1 MTQLYYHRQES
12 TWSAEA
18 HKEGIKITSWLTL
31 ARSKVY
37 FFTKLSNSG
46 IKVLIPNKT
55 CSTNRDMEK
64 TRFQQTLWEGER
76 DFKKYNY
83 EMRADTVQWVRMKAQ
98 SGHSISL
105 LFVLT
110 TTLLMQL
117 FMYVL
122 WLSASEPQPG
132 FLSRTKHVTVPH
144 TGSLWHMI
152 LSCSGTET
160 SCSCLFAA
168 EQRPPQWPH
177 SSTLQTSIKTESM
190 LFFLWVN

>member
-46 IKVLIPNKT
+46 IKVLIPNNT

-64 TRFQQTLWEGER
+64 TRFQQTLWEGEC

-83 EMRADTVQWVRMKAQ
+83 EMRADTVQWVQMKAQ
-98 SGHSISL
+98 SGQSNNLTVFHAHHYTSHATFYVCPVVISL
-105 LFVLT
+105 WTTAWLLVKDKTCNSTSHREFMAYDSVL
-110 TTLLMQL
+110 
-117 FMYVL
+117 
-122 WLSASEPQPG
+122 
-132 FLSRTKHVTVPH
+132 
-144 TGSLWHMI
+144 
-152 LSCSGTET
+152 
-160 SCSCLFAA
+160 
-168 EQRPPQWPH
+168 
-177 SSTLQTSIKTESM
+177 
-190 LFFLWVN
+190 

>member
-1 MTQLYYHRQES
+1 MISRSTQGRD
-12 TWSAEA
+12 
-18 HKEGIKITSWLTL
+18 KKITSWLTL

-46 IKVLIPNKT
+46 IKVLIPNNT

-64 TRFQQTLWEGER
+64 TRFQQTLWEGEC

-83 EMRADTVQWVRMKAQ
+83 EMRAEYEWKRNQVSLT
-98 SGHSISL
+98 ISL
-105 LFVLT
+105 LFMLT

-144 TGSLWHMI
+144 TVSLWHMI
-152 LSCSGTET
+152 LSCSRAET
-160 SCSCLFAA
+160 FCSCPFAA

-177 SSTLQTSIKTESM
+177 SSTLQTSTKTESM